1 MKKTILVVDDS
12 KDVRK
17 FVKEALLSENFN
29 VITAEDGED
38 CFRKL
43 KNNNVDLI
51 LLDIVMPGLTTEEIL
66 SEFKR
71 QKLQIPVILF
81 SITRSWEMVEKAKK
95 VGYKIN
101 DYIEK
106 PFSSDNLL
114 KKIKAVFETKP

>member
-95 VGYKIN
+95 VGYKIS